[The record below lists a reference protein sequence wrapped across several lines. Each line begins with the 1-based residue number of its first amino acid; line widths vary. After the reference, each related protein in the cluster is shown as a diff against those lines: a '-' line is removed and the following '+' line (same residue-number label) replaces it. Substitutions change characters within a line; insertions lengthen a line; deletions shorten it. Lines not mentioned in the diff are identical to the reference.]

1 MKKKKPDL
9 LRETLLWIESI
20 SSVEV
25 DSISTHSAMY
35 GFEYGEEELE
45 QYFLSKRYYFHRW
58 SRIFHRNRIRR
69 DRIIDIDGKFIMKQ
83 IQLKCYFQRWRRVKM
98 QIYSRYYTCVTPSA
112 LQYLFKKR
120 LCFLYWAM
128 KSKFRR
134 SIKFRF
140 LKRWVLRFVE
150 KKLLLKVCDM
160 RYVCN
165 LLINILFSYFNIYS
179 FF

>member
-1 MKKKKPDL
+1 MKKKKADL

-20 SSVEV
+20 SSLEV
-25 DSISTHSAMY
+25 DLISTHSLMY

-58 SRIFHRNRIRR
+58 SRIFRRNRIRR
-69 DRIIDIDGKFIMKQ
+69 GRITNIDGKSTMQQ
-83 IQLKCYFQRWRRVKM
+83 IKVKCYFQRWRRVKM
-98 QIYSRYYTCVTPSA
+98 EIYSRYTCVTPSA
-112 LQYLFKKR
+112 LKYRFKRR

-140 LKRWVLRFVE
+140 LKRWVFRFVE

-160 RYVCN
+160 
-165 LLINILFSYFNIYS
+165 
-179 FF
+179 